1 MVEALLPLKI
11 NPLSC
16 LREPPF
22 LPDYVKRG
30 STEFLALDEA
40 LNAAEANWYVSEFD
54 GLESRVSDVG

>member
-1 MVEALLPLKI
+1 MNRSTGPGG

-30 STEFLALDEA
+30 STEFSAIHEA
-40 LNAAEANWYVSEFD
+40 LSAAEANWDVTKFD
-54 GLESRVSDVG
+54 GLESKVSDVG